1 MKIKRYVSHT
11 GTSALAQAKAELG
24 PDAVILSNRNVDGQ
38 VELVA
43 AIDLDE
49 QVLQDS
55 PKQSAE
61 LAPAPVTAS
70 QDPAL
75 GDLQQELERL
85 RGMLEGQL
93 TQVAWREKTVTKTPK
108 KQLINRLGRLGL
120 SRSMS
125 ATIADRTGN
134 GTIDQ
139 QWREAQNTLA
149 ARIRINDGDADQHQ
163 KIMALVGSTGVGK
176 TTTIAKLAARSV
188 LRHGPRQ
195 VALITTDCYRI
206 GGQEQLETFARYL
219 GIPVMVATDAAQ
231 LSDALSKVADRKLVL
246 IDTAGMSQR
255 DVRLYQQFATLK
267 SVGCDIECHVV
278 LSATALPGSLN
289 EVVQVFGKDALAG
302 AIITK
307 LDEAS
312 SLGGVIDVLI
322 RHHLPLTWVSAGQK
336 VPEDLRKAR
345 ADELVRKACELTQQ
359 EQLSKPH
366 SQHSIAV

>member
-24 PDAVILSNRNVDGQ
+24 PEAVILSNRNVDGQ

-43 AIDLDE
+43 AVDLEE
-49 QVLQDS
+49 QVLQ
-55 PKQSAE
+55 SASAPTRE
-61 LAPAPVTAS
+61 TAPQPAP

-93 TQVAWREKTVTKTPK
+93 TQAAWRDKTVTRTPK
-108 KQLINRLGRLGL
+108 KQLVNRLSRLGL

-125 ATIADRTGN
+125 AAIADRAGS
-134 GTIDQ
+134 GTMEQ
-139 QWREAQNTLA
+139 QWQQAQTALSNKIQTK
-149 ARIRINDGDADQHQ
+149 DGDADQTQ

-219 GIPVMVATDAAQ
+219 GIPVMVATNGVE
-231 LSDALSKVADRKLVL
+231 LSEALDKVADRKLVL

-267 SVGCDIECHVV
+267 SVGRNIECHVV

-289 EVVQVFGKDALAG
+289 EVVRVFGKDALSG
-302 AIITK
+302 AIVTK

-322 RHHLPLTWVSAGQK
+322 RHHLPVTWVSAGQK

-345 ADELVRKACELTQQ
+345 ADELVRQACELTRQ
-359 EQLSKPH
+359 EQQNKPL